1 MAGKA
6 KAATSMDYEGCNYD
20 VLCAEVAAMA
30 SMVYEV
36 MTAQG
41 FLYYM
46 KTSASSLFENR
57 HYQWIYVYE
66 L

>member
-30 SMVYEV
+30 SMVYKV

-41 FLYYM
+41 FLCCM
-46 KTSASSLFENR
+46 KTSVGTGSLCG
-57 HYQWIYVYE
+57 IY